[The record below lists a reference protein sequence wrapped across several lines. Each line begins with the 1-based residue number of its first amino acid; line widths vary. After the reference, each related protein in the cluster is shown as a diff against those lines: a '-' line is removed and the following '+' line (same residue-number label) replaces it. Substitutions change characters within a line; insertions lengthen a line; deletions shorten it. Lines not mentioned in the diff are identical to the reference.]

1 MCHKTKKLKIKGKN
15 MNLIKRFFEWI
26 LGWVMIGAVM
36 LVIGWGI
43 NTFGGSS
50 DTNQTKKTKKTT
62 ISKDEKLIEIRKE
75 YWDNGN
81 LKSEVP
87 YKKSYGIGWKKVKTK
102 LVPHGI
108 AKQYYET
115 GILEKEDPYINGVR
129 TGVVKLYDKEGH
141 ISISAEFKNDK
152 QNGKTIYFDTDGSI
166 IEEEY
171 YKDGNLTMAPK
182 EVTDEI

>member
-26 LGWVMIGAVM
+26 LGWVMLGAVI
-36 LVIGWGI
+36 LVVGWGI

-50 DTNQTKKTKKTT
+50 DTNQTKKTKETT

-108 AKQYYET
+108 AKDYYESGVLEREDPYVDGKREGT
-115 GILEKEDPYINGVR
+115 IKLYNKDGILEA
-129 TGVVKLYDKEGH
+129 
-141 ISISAEFKNDK
+141 SAEYKDNK
-152 QNGKTIYFDTDGSI
+152 RNGKSVYYNTDGSV

-182 EVTDEI
+182 